1 MATSTPGAPA
11 STGSPTA
18 PGSSLREGLELAGR
32 QYDYWATV
40 YKRTWKGS
48 VVSSFLVPLLY
59 LAAMGIGLGTFID
72 SDVAVQALGA
82 APSYLAFIAPG
93 LLAATAMQTAIFESA
108 YPVLGNFKWTKV
120 YLSMVATPL
129 SVTSVLIAHVAYVV
143 FRIAS
148 TSAVFVV
155 VIALFGLVDS
165 VPAAVGALVVATV
178 VGLAHAT
185 PVFAYS
191 ATIRDESSFAL
202 LFRLGLIPM
211 FLFSGAFFPV
221 EQLPGQL
228 EWFSY
233 VTPLW
238 HGVEATRM
246 LVLGSIAPGWMAL
259 HLTYLLAL
267 LVLGWWLAQRAFRRR
282 LSD

>member
-1 MATSTPGAPA
+1 
-11 STGSPTA
+11 
-18 PGSSLREGLELAGR
+18 
-32 QYDYWATV
+32 
-40 YKRTWKGS
+40 
-48 VVSSFLVPLLY
+48 
-59 LAAMGIGLGTFID
+59 
-72 SDVAVQALGA
+72 
-82 APSYLAFIAPG
+82 
-93 LLAATAMQTAIFESA
+93 
-108 YPVLGNFKWTKV
+108 
-120 YLSMVATPL
+120 
-129 SVTSVLIAHVAYVV
+129 
-143 FRIAS
+143 
-148 TSAVFVV
+148 
-155 VIALFGLVDS
+155 
-165 VPAAVGALVVATV
+165 VATV